1 MVNLLAVQKW
11 DGNLY
16 RNETAQRLA
25 CTETEQQ
32 NKG

>member
-11 DGNLY
+11 YGNLY